1 MLNIHLNGDIVSC
14 PDAVTIK
21 ERLNERRHAE
31 GKCKY
36 GEIEKYCPAWQNYIK
51 QQPDIKP
58 FSEFGRCFMNCS
70 PLCPHNQ
77 FRRDIGNMKK
87 SFAITSQTYRKMSS
101 ASHYMVKEFKNKN
114 LFLTLTFP
122 PFKKH
127 LSLNEANKLFSKFVN
142 TLRFKKGM
150 AAYVAVREHGTK
162 NNRLHY
168 HLLCNIPYIDFRWLN
183 SYWCDIIADYCDPS
197 PNAVQTDPKTK
208 FIHNPIRAMK
218 YVCKYFAKSIGTTS
232 ESRVFFISNNLL
244 TKKYET
250 GIIDRQTGEIEIK
263 TMSAIQISL
272 RRCPRYYDVA
282 DYIKR
287 NRTIFT
293 EKQTSDFTTRYRI
306 NNEKEFQKFCN
317 IFLYPLFDLNGNSA
331 GLETG

>member
-1 MLNIHLNGDIVSC
+1 
-14 PDAVTIK
+14 
-21 ERLNERRHAE
+21 
-31 GKCKY
+31 
-36 GEIEKYCPAWQNYIK
+36 
-51 QQPDIKP
+51 
-58 FSEFGRCFMNCS
+58 
-70 PLCPHNQ
+70 
-77 FRRDIGNMKK
+77 
-87 SFAITSQTYRKMSS
+87 
-101 ASHYMVKEFKNKN
+101 
-114 LFLTLTFP
+114 
-122 PFKKH
+122 
-127 LSLNEANKLFSKFVN
+127 
-142 TLRFKKGM
+142 M